1 MDKMAQIIPV
11 VQSWAIPVI
20 CVIMV
25 IIVINMMKKPGKTQ
39 VTDEN
44 NFKVTENS
52 FWLVVAV
59 FSVLIAAILI
69 WMGVGHENMG
79 QAIVTYVMAGL
90 CFAATIAVIFVYFRR
105 SLTVEGDT
113 LTYQPI
119 WGKKVTCAAKTVGKI
134 ERIEST
140 KGVEYNFYNR
150 SGKKLFE
157 IQGYM
162 VNSKALIRHMKKYP
176 VKIARIEAEDLNTSK

>member
-1 MDKMAQIIPV
+1 MDKMAHIIPV
-11 VQSWAIPVI
+11 VQSWAIPVL

-25 IIVINMMKKPGKTQ
+25 IIVINMMKQPGKNQ

-44 NFKVTENS
+44 CFKVTESS
-52 FWLVVAV
+52 FWLVIAL
-59 FSVLIAAILI
+59 FSVLIALILI
-69 WMGVGHENMG
+69 WMGTGHDNAG
-79 QAIVTYVMAGL
+79 QAVVTYIMAGL
-90 CFAATIAVIFVYFRR
+90 CVAAAIGVVYVYFRK

-119 WGKKVTCAAKTVGKI
+119 WGQKVTCQAKAVGKI
-134 ERIEST
+134 ERTESPRGEEL
-140 KGVEYNFYNR
+140 KFYNR

-162 VNSKALIRHMKKYP
+162 VNSKALIKHMRKYP
-176 VKIARIEAEDLNTSK
+176 VKITRMEYDASNK

>member
-11 VQSWAIPVI
+11 VQSWAIPVL

-25 IIVINMMKKPGKTQ
+25 IAALNMMKQPGKTQ

-52 FWLVVAV
+52 FWLVLAG
-59 FSVLIAAILI
+59 FTVLIAAILI
-69 WMGVGHENMG
+69 WMGVTHDNAG
-79 QAIVTYVMAGL
+79 QAIATYIMAGL
-90 CFAATIAVIFVYFRR
+90 CVAAAIAFAYVYFKKN
-105 SLTVEGDT
+105 LTVEGDT

-119 WGKKVTCAAKTVGKI
+119 WGKKVTCVAKTVGKI
-134 ERIEST
+134 ERLESSRGESF
-140 KGVEYNFYNR
+140 KFYNR
-150 SGKKLFE
+150 SGKLLFE

-162 VNSKALIRHMKKYP
+162 VNSKALLKHMKKYP
-176 VKIARIEAEDLNTSK
+176 VKITRIEADASNK